1 MSANKIPLAA
11 LFAACLFAQGVQSAS
26 AQMPPTPRE
35 IAVTSH
41 QDLLACY
48 QSLGKNVELEA
59 EYKWLIQQQPGD
71 AVLHFNYA
79 CFLQHA
85 GKTGLACAEYKKAAN
100 LQPSNVEFVGSYGQM
115 ALFLHQN
122 MEAYNYL
129 GRAMQMPGGEKY
141 KNPFE
146 NVKVII
152 QNQAQQQMIN
162 KMNTQKGAGNGA
174 VLGGKKHSDD
184 DDD

>member
-1 MSANKIPLAA
+1 MSNKVPLPLAA
-11 LFAACLFAQGVQSAS
+11 LFAACICSQGIQPVS
-26 AQMPPTPRE
+26 AQLPPTPRD
-35 IAVTSH
+35 IAVTCH

-48 QSLGKNVELEA
+48 QSLAKTPEQEV

-71 AVLHFNYA
+71 AVLHYNYA

-85 GKTGLACAEYKKAAN
+85 GKTALAAGEYKKAAT
-100 LQPSNVEFVGSYGQM
+100 LQPSNVDFVGAYGQM

-122 MEAYNYL
+122 MEAYNFL

-141 KNPFE
+141 KNAFE
-146 NVKVII
+146 NVKVMI
-152 QNQAQQQMIN
+152 QNQQQQQMIN
-162 KMNTQKGAGNGA
+162 KMNASKGGGGA
-174 VLGGKKHSDD
+174 TLGGKKHSDD